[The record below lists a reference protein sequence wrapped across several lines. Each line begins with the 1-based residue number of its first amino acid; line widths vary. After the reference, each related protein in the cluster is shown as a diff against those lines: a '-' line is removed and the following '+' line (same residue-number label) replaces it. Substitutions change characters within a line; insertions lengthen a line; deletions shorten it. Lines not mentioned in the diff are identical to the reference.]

1 MIETMLRTILRSVT
15 IGAVL
20 LTLPFGTRAAAQ
32 KAPVNAHA
40 ATIAEFV
47 KRVDAYVALHKKLES
62 TLPDLPKQTTPA
74 QIDAHQRAMATLIQG
89 ARKDA
94 KQGDLFT
101 REMQVLVRSLLR
113 PVFRGKAG
121 LQIKAEILDKEFTG
135 NVKLAVNGRYPDE
148 VPLSTVPPQVLTSLP
163 KMPEE
168 LEYRFIRDNLI
179 LLDPHA
185 HIIAD
190 YVERAF
196 FK

>member
-1 MIETMLRTILRSVT
+1 MIETMLRTIQRSVS

-20 LTLPFGTRAAAQ
+20 LTLPLGTRAAAQ

-47 KRVDAYVALHKKLES
+47 KRVDAYAALHRKLES
-62 TLPDLPKQTTPA
+62 TIPELPKQGTPA
-74 QIDAHQRAMATLIQG
+74 QIDAHQRDLARLIQA
-89 ARKDA
+89 ARKNA
-94 KQGDLFT
+94 KPGDLIT
-101 REMQVLVRSLLR
+101 REMQALVRLVLR
-113 PVFRGKAG
+113 PIFLGEDGR
-121 LQIKAEILDKEFTG
+121 QMKAEILDKEITG

-148 VPLSTVPPQVLTSLP
+148 VPLSIVPPQVLTSLP
-163 KMPEE
+163 ILPEE
-168 LEYRFIRDNLI
+168 LEYRFVRQNLI

-196 FK
+196 K

>member
-1 MIETMLRTILRSVT
+1 MIEPMLRTIQRSVT

-20 LTLPFGTRAAAQ
+20 LTLPLGTRAAAQ

-47 KRVDAYVALHKKLES
+47 KRVDAYAALHRKLES
-62 TLPDLPKQTTPA
+62 TIPELPKQGTPA
-74 QIDAHQRAMATLIQG
+74 QIDAHQRAMAKLIQD
-89 ARKDA
+89 ARKNA
-94 KQGDLFT
+94 KPGDLFT
-101 REMQVLVRSLLR
+101 REMQALVRSLLR
-113 PVFRGKAG
+113 PVFLGVDG
-121 LQIKAEILDKEFTG
+121 LQMKAEILDKEFMG

-163 KMPEE
+163 KLPEE
-168 LEYRFIRDNLI
+168 LEYRFVRQNLI

-196 FK
+196 K

>member
-1 MIETMLRTILRSVT
+1 MLRTILRSVT

-20 LTLPFGTRAAAQ
+20 LTLPLGTRAAAQ

-40 ATIAEFV
+40 ATIADFV

-62 TLPDLPKQTTPA
+62 TLPDLPKQTTPT
-74 QIDAHQRAMATLIQG
+74 QIDTHQRAMARLIQD

-94 KQGDLFT
+94 RQGDLFT
-101 REMQVLVRSLLR
+101 HAMQELVRSLLR
-113 PVFRGKAG
+113 PIFRGGDG
-121 LQIKAEILDKEFTG
+121 LQIKAEILDEEVNA
-135 NVKLAVNGRYPDE
+135 NVKLSVNGRYPDE

-168 LEYRFIRDNLI
+168 LEYRFVRHNLI

-196 FK
+196 K